1 MGRTPRKLEPAV
13 EMGQRIRVRR
23 RVLRISQEELAERSG
38 FHPTY
43 VSSVERGERNVSLMT
58 ILRIAKALEMD
69 PGRLVRGLSP

>member
-23 RVLRISQEELAERSG
+23 QVLRISQEELAERSG